1 MVGVLG
7 VFDDVARRRWPGGP
21 DGELIYLTRR
31 DPAGVRRI
39 GSRHAAGDPRRDAPA
54 VDLQAERVLAEI
66 LVAGSRDGMLTA
78 AHDVADGGVGLALA
92 EMAMRA
98 RAGIGARTWVPD
110 GVDAFTFLFSSP
122 AARAVVVVPRSE
134 GCASLRCAGRGF
146 ACERIGVVD
155 SGLGE
160 VLQIGDIEV
169 GIAEMRGARRGRA
182 ASYFA

>member
-1 MVGVLG
+1 MS
-7 VFDDVARRRWPGGP
+7 WGP
-21 DGELIYLTRR
+21 DGELIYLLGETR
-31 DPAGVRRI
+31 PEFG
-39 GSRHAAGDPRRDAPA
+39 GSAVATLQGILSGMPPA

-98 RAGIGARTWVPD
+98 GIGARTWVPD
-110 GVDAFTFLFSSP
+110 GVDAFTFLFSES

-134 GCASLRCAGRGF
+134 ELRFTEMCGARRF

-169 GIAEMRGARRGRA
+169 GIAEMRERA
-182 ASYFA
+182 AGVLPSYFA